1 MKLPADKLIIKKSYH
16 GYSDENDLPH
26 GYGRMEYFTS
36 KGHQFTYE
44 GMFVH
49 GKRHGY
55 GRWYSLCRVEN
66 PQQPWEWYQE
76 GDYDSAGRLI
86 APKHKSGSYEKYI
99 NSWFEDYAGWW
110 VNDNPK
116 HEPMPETVDSEEF
129 AITHDKDFL
138 RHFLNQ
144 KEIRALSWSMVEKLR
159 RSDDP
164 YGKYG
169 YAQWLYRTHLDKE
182 SLKTATNYFKYA
194 SENGV
199 ADALQMLSKMYYHGE
214 AYDDEK
220 DTLVFDR
227 NLSSTLNEL
236 AIERGSELAKLIR
249 NYNLFYGKG
258 NLVSDRKAAIAEAE
272 REAKSS
278 DASIMWT
285 EQLAWFYDDE
295 GMRDKAIAAYEKCID
310 NNYYIPIANL
320 AFLYEGQG
328 KNEYYKMLMEEG
340 IRQGVAECFVLGI
353 EQQTSWDELNDEE
366 RNTIYINLKHN
377 LRKGITMGD
386 GFCAYALAF
395 SLMCGEMGFTQDIS
409 KAIKVAREGVALR
422 NTNCCMLLADIMT
435 EPQFADCI
443 PEGVQFSSE
452 EALQMLLMAL
462 RYDYEDALDKVI
474 ENSELYAA
482 MGYGDEIESVWR
494 PVWEKAHLLSNG
506 DAESCDEDE
515 TEYELDDVCEKSE
528 IVPTVL
534 VIHPSGFVDFVDA
547 DLSSM
552 SFAQMAKLIDAEG
565 LDAVHFSNALT
576 SITKACSL
584 DKQVVMYVDSNGVA
598 KGLDDNP
605 VATMLYGKAH
615 EIRGAV
621 IIAMED
627 DKYNSCSFDT
637 EEDVENVFDEIYEFT
652 GGLLRRD
659 VGQEDGRYDPW
670 V

>member
-1 MKLPADKLIIKKSYH
+1 MKLPADNFISRKSYN
-16 GYSDENDLPH
+16 GYYDENALPH
-26 GYGRMEYFTS
+26 GYGRMEYYTS
-36 KGHQFTYE
+36 EGHQFTYE

-55 GRWYSLCRVEN
+55 GRWYSLCRVKN

-76 GDYDSAGRLI
+76 GDYDSAGRLVH
-86 APKHKSGSYEKYI
+86 PKHESGSYEEYI
-99 NSWFEDYAGWW
+99 DSWFEDYAGWW
-110 VNDNPK
+110 VNDKPK
-116 HEPMPETVDSEEF
+116 HELTPEIVYGEDFE
-129 AITHDKDFL
+129 ITHDEEYL
-138 RHFLNQ
+138 RHFLNS
-144 KEIRALSWSMVEKLR
+144 KEIRAFSWSMVEKLR
-159 RSDDP
+159 ESDDP

-199 ADALQMLSKMYYHGE
+199 ADALQMLSLMYYYGE

-220 DTLVFDR
+220 CALVFDWK
-227 NLSSTLNEL
+227 LSRTLNEL
-236 AIERGSELAKLIR
+236 AIEKGSELAKLQR
-249 NYNLFYGKG
+249 NYDLFYGKG
-258 NLVSDRKAAIAEAE
+258 DIVVDRKAAITEAE
-272 REAKSS
+272 IEAAKPE
-278 DASIMWT
+278 ASILWT
-285 EQLAWFYDDE
+285 EHLAWFYDDE

-320 AFLYEGQG
+320 AFLYEGQW

-353 EQQTSWDELNDEE
+353 EQQTSWDELDDDERE
-366 RNTIYINLKHN
+366 TIYKNLKHN

-395 SLMCGEMGFTQDIS
+395 FLMCGEMGFTQDIS

-422 NTNCCMLLADIMT
+422 NTNCCMLLANIMT

-443 PEGVQFSSE
+443 PDGIQFSSE

-462 RYDYEDALDKVI
+462 RYGYKEVLDKVI
-474 ENSELYAA
+474 ENSELYAV
-482 MGYGDEIESVWR
+482 MGYGDEIENVWR
-494 PVWEKAHLLSNG
+494 PMWEKTQAGN
-506 DAESCDEDE
+506 DADEESYEEDGQE
-515 TEYELDDVCEKSE
+515 NELDDVCEKNE

-534 VIHPSGFVDFVDA
+534 VVHPSGFVDFVDA
-547 DLSSM
+547 DLASM
-552 SFAQMAKLIDAEG
+552 PLAQMAELIDAEG

-576 SITKACSL
+576 SITKACGL
-584 DKQVVMYVDSNGVA
+584 DKQVVMYVDRNGIA
-598 KGLDDNP
+598 KDLDDNP